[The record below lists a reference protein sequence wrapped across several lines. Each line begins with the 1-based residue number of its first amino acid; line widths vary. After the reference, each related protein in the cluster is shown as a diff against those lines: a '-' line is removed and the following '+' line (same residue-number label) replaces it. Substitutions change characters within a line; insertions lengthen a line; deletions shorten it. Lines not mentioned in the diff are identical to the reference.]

1 MVKKLIGKAA
11 MINIKV
17 SGITEVKQLTQL
29 DGLGI
34 DYAGFIFFKDSPL
47 CITGKIKPGELKN
60 DDLDIKTVGIFRN
73 PEMIEVLDAID
84 NYSLDAVELSGEE
97 SPEMCENL
105 SSAVEVIKTFQIVR
119 GGIDIDE
126 LVATYDDACDYYQFE
141 GKEQS
146 FDWSLLKKSRIEK
159 PFFLGSGIGPA
170 DINKI
175 KSFSHPD
182 FFGVDINEKFEKTS
196 GVKDLVAVL
205 QFKQGM
211 KK

>member
-1 MVKKLIGKAA
+1 

-17 SGITEVKQLTQL
+17 SGITDIKQLNQL

-34 DYAGFIFFKDSPL
+34 DFAGFIFYKDSPL
-47 CITGKIKPGELKN
+47 FIAGRIKPEELKN
-60 DDLDIKTVGIFRN
+60 ADVDIKKVGVFKN

-84 NYSLDAVELSGEE
+84 DYGLDAVELHGNE
-97 SPEMCENL
+97 SPEMCEDL
-105 SSAVEVIKTFQIVR
+105 SSAVEVIKAFQIAK
-119 GGIDIDE
+119 GGTNIDE
-126 LVATYDDACDYYQFE
+126 LVEPYDDVCDYYLFE
-141 GKEQS
+141 GGGGS

-159 PFFLGSGIGPA
+159 PFFLSGGISPA
-170 DINKI
+170 DNKKV

-196 GVKDLVAVL
+196 GVKDMVSIL
-205 QFKQGM
+205 QFKQGL